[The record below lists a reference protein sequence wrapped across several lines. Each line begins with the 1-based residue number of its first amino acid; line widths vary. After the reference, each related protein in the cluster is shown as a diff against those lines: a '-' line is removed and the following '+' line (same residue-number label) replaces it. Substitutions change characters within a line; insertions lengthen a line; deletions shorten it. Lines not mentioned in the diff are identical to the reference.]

1 MKKEAGINLNNINIE
16 KIKNA
21 ENAEAGSI
29 ESNKNIAS
37 VKQDEIHDLLFN
49 RKIGWQEIIYD
60 LINTEQLNPWDID
73 ITILTNKYLQ
83 RIKQMEEADFFISSK
98 VLFAAALLLRI
109 KSEILLNDYI
119 KSIDEILFGK
129 KDEQPK
135 EREKLEIEGEVPE
148 LVPRS
153 PIPRFKKVTLKE
165 LVSALNKAIT
175 TENRR
180 IRKEIIN
187 KNALRETNISLPK
200 KTISLKDRTKE
211 LYQRLTSHFNENKKH
226 RKISYTKFIGEDKET
241 KIISFFPLL
250 HLENQHKIWLDQE
263 EHFEEIH
270 IWLKK
275 VYLKHNPN
283 PTDIIAKEVEIM
295 LEYKSDKEQ
304 KKRLKKLRE
313 EFKNPIGKD

>member
-1 MKKEAGINLNNINIE
+1 MKKEVGMSAGNFNIKKVEGIE
-16 KIKNA
+16 
-21 ENAEAGSI
+21 EAKDNTSDL
-29 ESNKNIAS
+29 NKNIAS

-73 ITILTNKYLQ
+73 ITILTNKYLE
-83 RIKQMEEADFFISSK
+83 RIKTMEEADFFVSSK

-119 KSIDEILFGK
+119 RSIDEILFGK

-135 EREKLEIEGEVPE
+135 EKEKLEIDGEVPE

-200 KTISLKDRTKE
+200 KTISLKDRTKD
-211 LYQRLTSHFNENKKH
+211 LYQRLTSHFNQNKKNK
-226 RKISYTKFIGEDKET
+226 KISYTEFIGKDKET
-241 KIISFFPLL
+241 RVISFFPLL

-275 VYLKHNPN
+275 IYLKHNPN
-283 PTDIIAKEVEIM
+283 PTEVLAKELEIM
-295 LEYKSDKEQ
+295 LECKSDKEQ
-304 KKRLKKLRE
+304 KKRLEKLRE
-313 EFKNPIGKD
+313 EFKNPIGE